1 VELQAHHCRTL
12 LRVARS
18 AIRASLA
25 GAELPPLDTPAEYSD
40 PLLHQPAGCFVTLH
54 ELYTHR
60 LRGCIGRMEATDP
73 LLQAVQRS
81 AVNVLSDPRFGKQ
94 RVTLDDLPRL
104 QIDISVLS
112 PLKPVDHVLDFE
124 PLTEGIYLTISRRS
138 GCFLPQ
144 VARDTGWT
152 REQLLNRLC
161 IEKMGLASDAWRN
174 GDARL
179 MKFTTLIIGPEPFE
193 ETV

>member
-18 AIRASLA
+18 AIRASLE
-25 GAELPPLDTPAEYSD
+25 GAELPSLDGSEEHSD

-54 ELYTHR
+54 ELFTQR

-73 LLQAVQRS
+73 LLHAVQRS
-81 AVNVLSDPRFGKQ
+81 AVNVLSDPRFGRQ
-94 RVTLDDLPRL
+94 RVTLDELPRL

-112 PLKPVDHVLDFE
+112 PLRPAEHALDFE
-124 PLTEGIYLTISRRS
+124 PLSEGIYLTISRRS

-152 REQLLNRLC
+152 REQLLDRLC
-161 IEKMGLASDAWRN
+161 IEKMGLSCGAWRT

-193 ETV
+193 EI